1 MVEGDRAKRRLA
13 AIVAADVAGFS
24 RLVGADEEGTL
35 ARLKALRRE
44 LIDPQIAEHSGRIV
58 KTTGDGL
65 LLEFGSAVDA
75 IRCVV
80 DIQRA
85 IAAFESGLAEDKQI
99 RFRIGVNVGDIV
111 IDGDD
116 ILGDGVNVAARLE
129 QIAEPGGI
137 CISDRTYEDVRG
149 RIDLEFDDLGEQV
162 FKNIARPI
170 RTHRVRF
177 DRQPAPRAGHQA
189 SSALT
194 RSPSSRGALRLPLGL
209 AAAAILAVAVGV
221 GAWFALQPRPKPGE
235 TVVAATVGA
244 SVAVLPFAN
253 LSGDPQQ
260 EHFSN
265 GLTEDILTELARVP
279 GLFVPSRTSSSRYKG
294 TAVDIPKVGREL
306 GVRYVIEGSV
316 QRSGDRVRVSAQ
328 LIEAANGS
336 HAWAERYDREFK
348 DIFAIQDDI
357 TVSIATHLIAHL
369 RREDLLAAKRKPTE
383 HLDAYDLVLQA
394 RELLSSV
401 LNAGGGAENNSKA
414 RALLERAISLDPNY
428 ADAYAGLATS
438 YGYASVF
445 DLPPVTGQAARD
457 KALEFGR
464 RSVVLDPK
472 NISGIVSLA
481 FAYTARGELDAAEAV
496 AAQGHAANPNDA
508 SIAERL
514 GIILG
519 FQGRTQEGLEHLLR
533 ALKLDPLL
541 TQPNRHCLVARAYV
555 MLRRYDEV
563 EKQLRHFYSRA
574 QRYIICSEVEA
585 VLYAETGQI
594 EKARDAVAAIRAANP
609 NYTLASGRMPRSPA
623 ADRARYIDAF
633 RKGGMPE

>member
-1 MVEGDRAKRRLA
+1 M
-13 AIVAADVAGFS
+13 
-24 RLVGADEEGTL
+24 
-35 ARLKALRRE
+35 RRE
-44 LIDPQIAEHSGRIV
+44 LVDPKIAKYSGRVV

-85 IAAFESGLAEDKQI
+85 IAALESRMAEDKQI

-177 DRQPAPRAGHQA
+177 DRQPAPQAGHQA

-279 GLFVPSRTSSSRYKG
+279 GIFVPSRTSSSRYKG
-294 TAVDIPKVGREL
+294 TAVDIPRVGREL
-306 GVRYVIEGSV
+306 GVRYVLEGSV
-316 QRSGDRVRVSAQ
+316 QKFEDRVRVSAQ

-357 TVSIATHLIAHL
+357 TVSIATRLIAHL

-383 HLDAYDLVLQA
+383 RLDAYDLVLQA
-394 RELLSSV
+394 RELLGSI
-401 LNAGGGAENNSKA
+401 ATGGTSAESGAENNSKA

-428 ADAYAGLATS
+428 ADAYAGLATTYA
-438 YGYASVF
+438 YGF
-445 DLPPVTGQAARD
+445 IFEFPPVIGQAARD
-457 KALEFGR
+457 KAFEFGR

-481 FAYTARGELDAAEAV
+481 MAYTARAEFDAAEAV

-514 GIILG
+514 GIILVA
-519 FQGRTQEGLEHLLR
+519 QGRPQEGLEHLLR

-541 TQPNRHCLVARAYV
+541 TLPGRHCLVARAYV

-563 EKQLRHFYSRA
+563 ENQLRHFYSRA
-574 QRYIICSEVEA
+574 QRSRICSEVEA
-585 VLYAETGQI
+585 VLYAETGQT
-594 EKARDAVAAIRAANP
+594 EKARDAVAAIRAVTP
-609 NYTLASGRMPRSPA
+609 SYTLATARVPFKNK
-623 ADRARYIDAF
+623 ADLARIIHRGADIGLADVA
-633 RKGGMPE
+633 

>member
-13 AIVAADVAGFS
+13 TIVAADVAGFS

-111 IDGDD
+111 IDGED

-129 QIAEPGGI
+129 QLAEPGGI

-177 DRQPAPRAGHQA
+177 DRQPAPQAGHQA

-260 EHFSN
+260 DYFSN
-265 GLTEDILTELARVP
+265 GLTEDLLTELARVR
-279 GLFVPSRTSSSRYKG
+279 GLFVPAGNSSNRYKG
-294 TAVDIPKVGREL
+294 SSVDLQQVGREL
-306 GVRYVIEGSV
+306 GVRYVLEGSV
-316 QRSGDRVRVSAQ
+316 QKSGDQVRVTAQ
-328 LIEAANGS
+328 LVEVASGS
-336 HAWAERYDREFK
+336 HVWAERYDRPLK
-348 DIFAIQDDI
+348 DVFAIQDEI
-357 TVSIATHLIAHL
+357 TVAIATRLVAQIKNQ
-369 RREDLLAAKRKPTE
+369 DLMAAKRKPTE
-383 HLDAYDLVLQA
+383 RMDAYDLYLQGRA
-394 RELLSSV
+394 ATT
-401 LNAGGGAENNSKA
+401 NAEGNAKA
-414 RALLERAISLDPNY
+414 RALLERAIALDPNY
-428 ADAYAGLATS
+428 ADAYAVLANTYTS
-438 YGYASVF
+438 GF
-445 DLPPVTGQAARD
+445 ILNWGDVTGQPALD
-457 KALEFGR
+457 KAIELGR
-464 RSVVLDPK
+464 RSLVLDPA
-472 NISGIVSLA
+472 NAVGASRLA
-481 FAYTARGELDAAEAV
+481 LAHTFRGQLDDAEAV
-496 AAQGHAANPNDA
+496 IVRAHAANPNNADVTQ
-508 SIAERL
+508 RL
-514 GIILG
+514 GITYV
-519 FQGRTQEGLEHLLR
+519 FQGHYQEGV
-533 ALKLDPLL
+533 DF
-541 TQPNRHCLVARAYV
+541 
-555 MLRRYDEV
+555 LRRVLKIDP
-563 EKQLRHFYSRA
+563 FYSRQIHA
-574 QRYIICSEVEA
+574 FLARGYLMLRNYDKAEEELRLCYAHAAAFRACYEVAA
-585 VLYAETGQI
+585 VVYAETGQI
-594 EKARDAVAAIRAANP
+594 DKAREAVGTLRRLDPAF
-609 NYTLASGRMPRSPA
+609 TLATAPPRLPFKNKSDQ
-623 ADRARYIDAF
+623 DRFLDAF
-633 RKGGMPE
+633 RKAGMPE